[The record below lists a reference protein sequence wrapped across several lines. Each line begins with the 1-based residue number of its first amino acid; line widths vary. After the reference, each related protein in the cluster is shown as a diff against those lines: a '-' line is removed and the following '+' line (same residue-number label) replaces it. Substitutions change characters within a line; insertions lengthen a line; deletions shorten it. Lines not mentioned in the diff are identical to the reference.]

1 MNAMTKKKV
10 NVSRLAWLDKYYI
23 NATTIFIYFLH
34 NYKLLYFTCSD
45 SGTLVAFEGLAQ
57 L

>member
-1 MNAMTKKKV
+1 MTKKKV